1 MKNVILQGDVIE
13 TLRTLPDGIVH
24 TCVTSPPYW
33 GLRDYGVPGQI
44 GLESTPEE
52 YVEKMVEVFREVRR
66 VLRDDGT
73 LWLNLGD
80 SYASKPCGSIGRN
93 AKVGNT
99 KKAIQRS
106 AGVSAGLKL
115 KDLVGIPWRVAFAL
129 QADGWY
135 LRSDIIWNKPNA
147 MPESVKDRPTKAH
160 EYIFLLAKSPRYYY
174 DADAI
179 REPVSDEVMKRYKR
193 EKEKGMN
200 NPLNHKYKDKPTV
213 SDGFRSQY
221 GARAYLEKGRN
232 KRTVWSIPTK
242 PFKGA
247 HFAVFPP
254 DLIEPCILAG
264 SPEKACPHCGAPW
277 VRMTERGE
285 PIKMAHSNKIHKAQ
299 GRHGKTSVFNTGYII
314 ERITTGWKPTCQ
326 CEGNDGSGRGIVL
339 DPFFGSGTTGVVA
352 EKHGRQWI
360 GIELNPEY
368 VEIAK
373 KRLEAG
379 K

>member
-1 MKNVILQGDVIE
+1 MNKIIQGDVIE
-13 TLRTLPDGIVH
+13 TLRSLPDGIVH

-44 GLESTPEE
+44 GLEPTPEE
-52 YVEKMVEVFREVRR
+52 YVEKIVEVFREVRR

-80 SYASKPCGSIGRN
+80 SYANSN
-93 AKVGNT
+93 AGGNRRMSLKST
-99 KKAIQRS
+99 K
-106 AGVSAGLKL
+106 GLKP

-135 LRSDIIWNKPNA
+135 LRSDIIWHKPNA

-160 EYIFLLAKSPRYYY
+160 EYIFLLSKSPRYYY

-179 REPVSDEVMKRYKR
+179 LEDASTYTPNT
-193 EKEKGMN
+193 KGRQRN
-200 NPLNHKYKDKPTV
+200 RGGRN
-213 SDGFRSQY
+213 DGFTTPI
-221 GARAYLEKGRN
+221 GNVAPKAAGKRN
-232 KRTVWSIPTK
+232 RRTVWSVSTK

-264 SPEKACPHCGAPW
+264 APEKACPHCGAPW
-277 VRMTERGE
+277 ERVTERKTIDKEGWGPSKKNHREYLGE
-285 PIKMAHSNKIHKAQ
+285 ETIFKKGYGRAGDPIVY
-299 GRHGKTSVFNTGYII
+299 TV
-314 ERITTGWKPTCQ
+314 GWKPTCQ

-339 DPFFGSGTTGVVA
+339 DPFFGSGTTGIVA

-360 GIELNPEY
+360 GIELNSEY

>member
-1 MKNVILQGDVIE
+1 
-13 TLRTLPDGIVH
+13 
-24 TCVTSPPYW
+24 
-33 GLRDYGVPGQI
+33 
-44 GLESTPEE
+44 
-52 YVEKMVEVFREVRR
+52 
-66 VLRDDGT
+66 
-73 LWLNLGD
+73 
-80 SYASKPCGSIGRN
+80 
-93 AKVGNT
+93 
-99 KKAIQRS
+99 
-106 AGVSAGLKL
+106 
-115 KDLVGIPWRVAFAL
+115 
-129 QADGWY
+129 
-135 LRSDIIWNKPNA
+135 PNA

-221 GARAYLEKGRN
+221 GARTYLEKGRN
-232 KRTVWSIPTK
+232 KRTVWTVSTK

-264 SPEKACPHCGAPW
+264 APEKACPHCGAPW
-277 VRMTERGE
+277 VR
-285 PIKMAHSNKIHKAQ
+285 KKAVVKSWRENAATNTNQ
-299 GRHGKTSVFNTGYII
+299 SFLIGTMINGKKKGRLRPSSGGFSANEYKTVGYA
-314 ERITTGWKPTCQ
+314 PTCQ

-339 DPFFGSGTTGVVA
+339 DPFFGSGTTGLVA
-352 EKHGRQWI
+352 EKHGRRWI